1 MGQEGY
7 KRRVSGN
14 RMRKFPGAGDVLLIR
29 PSTGFTHPEEGKKL
43 CKKRGKGMRIICNP
57 GRSEQQALN
66 FIFAGLN
73 PVIFSPCAAA
83 AVLLAPF
90 SLWGGEATFMSY
102 NVKNGTGMD
111 GKRDYDRTARVIAEA
126 KPDVAALQELDSKTK
141 RSGGRD
147 TLQELAVRTKLT
159 GTYAKA
165 IDYSGGS
172 YGVGLLSREKPLSV
186 KRIPLPGREEARV
199 LLMAEFKD
207 YCFCVTHLSL
217 TREDSNASIDM
228 IAALAAECRKPFF
241 IAGDFNLT
249 PGSEP
254 IARMKKHFIPLSD
267 FSQKTFPADQPAE
280 CIDYIWMY
288 RGRKAEAFKVAERR
302 VIEEPA
308 ASDHRPV
315 KVTVRY

>member
-1 MGQEGY
+1 M
-7 KRRVSGN
+7 
-14 RMRKFPGAGDVLLIR
+14 
-29 PSTGFTHPEEGKKL
+29 
-43 CKKRGKGMRIICNP
+43 
-57 GRSEQQALN
+57 
-66 FIFAGLN
+66 
-73 PVIFSPCAAA
+73 
-83 AVLLAPF
+83 
-90 SLWGGEATFMSY
+90 
-102 NVKNGTGMD
+102 
-111 GKRDYDRTARVIAEA
+111 
-126 KPDVAALQELDSKTK
+126 
-141 RSGGRD
+141 
-147 TLQELAVRTKLT
+147 T

-186 KRIPLPGREEARV
+186 TRIPLPGREEARV

-288 RGRKAEAFKVAERR
+288 RGRKAEAFKMAERR

>member
-1 MGQEGY
+1 M
-7 KRRVSGN
+7 KPFLRI
-14 RMRKFPGAGDVLLIR
+14 LL
-29 PSTGFTHPEEGKKL
+29 P
-43 CKKRGKGMRIICNP
+43 
-57 GRSEQQALN
+57 
-66 FIFAGLN
+66 
-73 PVIFSPCAAA
+73 A
-83 AVLLAPF
+83 AVCGLLLGACTQRQTT
-90 SLWGGEATFMSY
+90 LKFMSY
-102 NVKNGTGMD
+102 NIRNGRGID
-111 GKRDYDRTARVIAEA
+111 NVQDLGRVAEIINRTA
-126 KPDVAALQELDSKTK
+126 PDIVALQELDSKTK

-308 ASDHRPV
+308 ASDHRPI

>member
-1 MGQEGY
+1 MKQY
-7 KRRVSGN
+7 FSV
-14 RMRKFPGAGDVLLIR
+14 
-29 PSTGFTHPEEGKKL
+29 
-43 CKKRGKGMRIICNP
+43 
-57 GRSEQQALN
+57 AL
-66 FIFAGLN
+66 
-73 PVIFSPCAAA
+73 
-83 AVLLAPF
+83 AVLFCALMPA
-90 SLWGGEATFMSY
+90 ACTTQTTAVKFMSY
-102 NVKNGTGMD
+102 NIRNGRGAD
-111 GKRDYDRTARVIAEA
+111 DVQDLGRIAEVIGRVA
-126 KPDVAALQELDSKTK
+126 PDVVALQEVDSVT
-141 RSGGRD
+141 GRMNGRFIP
-147 TLQELAVRTKLT
+147 EKLGRMT
-159 GTYAKA
+159 GMHARFCRA
-165 IDYSGGS
+165 IDYDGGG
-172 YGVGLLSREKPLSV
+172 YGIGLLSRAEPLSV
-186 KRIPLPGREEARV
+186 RRIPLPGREEARV

-288 RGRKAEAFKVAERR
+288 RGRKAEAFKMAERR